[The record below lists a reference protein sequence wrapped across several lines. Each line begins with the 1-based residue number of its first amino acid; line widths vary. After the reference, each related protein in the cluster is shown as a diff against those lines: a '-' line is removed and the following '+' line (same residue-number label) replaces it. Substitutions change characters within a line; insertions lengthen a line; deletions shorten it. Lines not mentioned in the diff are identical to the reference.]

1 MRYMIDLHAVGHVSD
16 TASLVLEG
24 IGQESH
30 LVTSL
35 HQALSELV
43 PMSLDSTKFGKGEI
57 CADQHI
63 MLLSGI
69 SLSNMR
75 LHGFIHELI

>member
-1 MRYMIDLHAVGHVSD
+1 MRYVIDLHAVGHVSD
-16 TASLVLEG
+16 TASFVLEG

-30 LVTSL
+30 LVTSF
-35 HQALSELV
+35 HEALSELV
-43 PMSLDSTKFGKGEI
+43 AVSLDSTKFGKGEI

-63 MLLSGI
+63 MLLSRI

-75 LHGFIHELI
+75 LDGLVHELI